1 MRVSD
6 RKKGV
11 NVQGTAL
18 VVHGVIFDCGE
29 CLGSSGWVESCGWWF
44 VTQGISPIGPWPW
57 CQCPITQSGWS
68 VCMQPEA
75 GYMCFTL

>member
-1 MRVSD
+1 MGYYYLFIHVSTVWTSEKEWYSNYRSEMRVSD

-44 VTQGISPIGPWPW
+44 VT
-57 CQCPITQSGWS
+57 
-68 VCMQPEA
+68 
-75 GYMCFTL
+75 